1 MSYFLLYLFTMV
13 EKIAAFLAIGGS
25 IFFWSTFAALST
37 YGVAFLLSK
46 DKESLNTWIK
56 DTKPYRRTA
65 TTLAVCGALMFT
77 TSALIP
83 TKRDLA
89 IIVVGGATYN
99 VLTSDK
105 AKEMGGQAIKLLQQQ
120 MEEALNDKDVQAT
133 ISEHVKGEVKDAISS
148 AGK

>member
-25 IFFWSTFAALST
+25 IFFWSTFAALAT
-37 YGVAFLLSK
+37 YGVAFVLSK
-46 DKESLNTWIK
+46 DKESLNAWVK

-65 TTLAVCGALMFT
+65 TILATCGALMFT
-77 TSALIP
+77 TSALMP

-120 MEEALNDKDVQAT
+120 MEEALNDKDVQST
-133 ISEHVKGEVKDAISS
+133 ITEHVKGEVKDAISGAS
-148 AGK
+148 K